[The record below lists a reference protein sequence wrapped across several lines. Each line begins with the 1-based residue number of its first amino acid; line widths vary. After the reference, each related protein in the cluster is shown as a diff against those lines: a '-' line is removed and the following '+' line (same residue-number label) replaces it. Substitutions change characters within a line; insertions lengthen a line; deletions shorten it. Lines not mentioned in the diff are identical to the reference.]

1 MKPDRITR
9 VNELILRELGTQ
21 LYRVI
26 NRPDFNPAEVMFTK
40 AETAVDLRTCR
51 VGVSVRGTP
60 AEQERVLG
68 ILRHARTDFQ
78 KAIRD
83 NVVLRYTPHL
93 HFVLDHAIEKGD
105 NVLTLLTQMEAA
117 GELPPPDDPAPV
129 PSPDGDSPASLD

>member
-68 ILRHARTDFQ
+68 ILRHTRADFQ

-83 NVVLRYTPHL
+83 NLIRRYTPHL

-105 NVLTLLTQMEAA
+105 NVLTLLTRMEAA
-117 GELPPPDDPAPV
+117 GELPPADEEPPATSSDSDPLPE
-129 PSPDGDSPASLD
+129 

>member
-1 MKPDRITR
+1 MKPDRITS

-83 NVVLRYTPHL
+83 NVILRYTPHL

-117 GELPPPDDPAPV
+117 GELPPPDEEPALETPE
-129 PSPDGDSPASLD
+129 S

>member
-83 NVVLRYTPHL
+83 NVILRYTPHL

-117 GELPPPDDPAPV
+117 GELPPPDEDAPTPPP
-129 PSPDGDSPASLD
+129 PSEPLP

>member
-117 GELPPPDDPAPV
+117 GELPPADEEPPV
-129 PSPDGDSPASLD
+129 ASSDNDLLPE

>member
-60 AEQERVLG
+60 SEQERVLG

-117 GELPPPDDPAPV
+117 GELPPADE
-129 PSPDGDSPASLD
+129 SPEAPASAS

>member
-1 MKPDRITR
+1 
-9 VNELILRELGTQ
+9 
-21 LYRVI
+21 
-26 NRPDFNPAEVMFTK
+26 MFTK
-40 AETAVDLRTCR
+40 AETAVDLRMCR

-83 NVVLRYTPHL
+83 NVILRYTPHL

-117 GELPPPDDPAPV
+117 GELPPPDEEPALETPE
-129 PSPDGDSPASLD
+129 S

>member
-60 AEQERVLG
+60 AEQDRVLG
-68 ILRHARTDFQ
+68 ILRHARALKHRHEQ
-78 KAIRD
+78 QPLRPEHARPYRRSRQIRKQ
-83 NVVLRYTPHL
+83 P
-93 HFVLDHAIEKGD
+93 
-105 NVLTLLTQMEAA
+105 
-117 GELPPPDDPAPV
+117 
-129 PSPDGDSPASLD
+129 

>member
-117 GELPPPDDPAPV
+117 GKLPPADE
-129 PSPDGDSPASLD
+129 SPEAPASAS